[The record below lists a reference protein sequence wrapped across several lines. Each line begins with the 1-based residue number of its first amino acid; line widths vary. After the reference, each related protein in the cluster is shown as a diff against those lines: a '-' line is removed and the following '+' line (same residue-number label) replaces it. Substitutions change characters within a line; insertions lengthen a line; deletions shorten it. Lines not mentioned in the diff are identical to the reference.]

1 MIQKTYW
8 GQGCGGKE
16 ESLHKSQC
24 NSTELCVNAI
34 LQADYLPQYCRSN
47 SSPSRLNSLLIK
59 LPQTVS
65 YDGLDPHLPLRSTP
79 HPTAINFS
87 IYLSLG
93 WVLLHS
99 HVDTGRRNKFA
110 IGHAH
115 GHHHNTATFSCS
127 IGARLKHGLPYPVGL
142 KREAFQKNI
151 NTRTHTKLLLM
162 EELKEVT
169 ERRSAD
175 QRTEGHLQHSQ
186 EQIKTRQTSGN
197 NEATCQYYRARMK
210 SSPSWEAQYI
220 GQWGHR
226 DSQSDEGWGGRSQLL
241 LQFWGEHKRQR
252 QSKL

>member
-169 ERRSAD
+169 ERRSCRSKNWRTLATQPRTNQNKTD
-175 QRTEGHLQHSQ
+175 FWQQRSYLSILQG
-186 EQIKTRQTSGN
+186 T
-197 NEATCQYYRARMK
+197 
-210 SSPSWEAQYI
+210 
-220 GQWGHR
+220 
-226 DSQSDEGWGGRSQLL
+226 DEIVSQLRGTVHRSMRTQRL
-241 LQFWGEHKRQR
+241 SKRWGVGRKISTATPVLGWTQEAEAV
-252 QSKL
+252 